1 MMMMMIMIMMLID
14 DDDDDENNN
23 VNTKGTET
31 KQAQR
36 PGNRDQQYVE
46 SEDKN
51 CASSNWSIRNN

>member
-1 MMMMMIMIMMLID
+1 LIDD